1 MECLVC
7 QIRSSV
13 GFCAE
18 CQGLLCETCGVPC
31 EQCGSPSCP
40 THVHETR
47 GGRKLCIKCY
57 EDRQA
62 KRAHAKAAAERD
74 HDVEAAPVDIMEEVA
89 QEALVASARKMP
101 QPWQLSLYT
110 SIAGLLV
117 VLVMLAFPA
126 FRRIPLG
133 GTSYIPTPYVIL
145 IIPLISVVWATF
157 GLIRVEYF
165 RDRSKCFIGV
175 GLSLL
180 TLVLSVVAVRTD
192 PAATAQAEV
201 KSMEQIRNEM
211 SPEQLKEWREKTLK
225 RYE

>member
-40 THVHETR
+40 THIHETR
-47 GGRKLCIKCY
+47 SGRKLCIKCY

-62 KRAHAKAAAERD
+62 KRAQAKAAAERA
-74 HDVEAAPVDIMEEVA
+74 HDDEAVPAQVTPEVA
-89 QEALVASARKMP
+89 EVALVGSARKMP
-101 QPWQLSLYT
+101 QPWQVSLYIA
-110 SIAGLLV
+110 SAGLLA
-117 VLVMLAFPA
+117 VLLMFVFPS

-133 GTSYIPTPYVIL
+133 PTSYIPTPYVML
-145 IIPLISVVWATF
+145 LIPLIAVVWATV
-157 GLIRVEYF
+157 GIIRVEFF
-165 RDRSKCFIGV
+165 RDRSKCFIGI
-175 GLSLL
+175 GLAVL
-180 TLVLSVVAVRTD
+180 TLILSVVAVRTD
-192 PAATAQAEV
+192 PAAAAQAQV
-201 KSMEQIRNEM
+201 KSMEEVRKQM
-211 SPEQLKEWREKTLK
+211 TPDQLKDWRERTLK